1 MENAAF
7 LPYGRQLIDDD
18 DIQAVISVLQSD
30 WLTTG
35 PRVAQFEQAI
45 CEYTGTMH
53 GVAVNSG
60 TAALHAALHALGIAE
75 GDEVIVPAITFAATS
90 NSVLYCGAKP
100 VFADVSSDT
109 LLIDIESIEAN
120 ITSKTKAI
128 IAVDYAGHPCDWDA
142 LQDIAQKHNLS
153 LVADSCHAIGA
164 EYKGQKIGALADITV
179 FSFHPVKHITT
190 GEGGMA
196 VTNDTTLA
204 EKMRAFRSHGIAADT
219 HQREKDKAW
228 FYEMT
233 ELGFN
238 YRLTDIQCALGFSQL
253 EKLDKWIAKRNEIAQ
268 LYSPKLENGCA
279 NPLTCS
285 ADVTNAYHLYVVRT
299 TCRDEL
305 FLKMRESN
313 IGVNV
318 HYIPVYLHP
327 YYQSLGYSKGICP
340 NAEKS
345 YAEIMSLPMW
355 VGMNEVDID
364 RVARFFD

>member
-45 CEYTGTMH
+45 CDYTGATH

-60 TAALHAALHALGIAE
+60 TAALHAALHALGITE

-100 VFADVSSDT
+100 VFADVSPDT
-109 LLIDIESIEAN
+109 LLIDVESIEAN

-128 IAVDYAGHPCDWDA
+128 IAVDYAGHPCEWDA
-142 LQDIAQKHNLS
+142 LKDIARKHNLS

-164 EYKGQKIGALADITV
+164 EYKGRKIGTLADITV

-204 EKMRAFRSHGIAADT
+204 ENMRAFRSHGIAADA
-219 HQREKDKAW
+219 HQRDKEKAW

-238 YRLTDIQCALGFSQL
+238 YRLTDLQCALGFSQL
-253 EKLDKWIAKRNEIAQ
+253 EKLDQWLAKRNGLAQ
-268 LYSPKLENGCA
+268 LYSPQLENGCA
-279 NPLTCS
+279 TPLTCS
-285 ADVTNAYHLYVVRT
+285 GDVTNAYHLYVVRT
-299 TCRDEL
+299 KCRDEL
-305 FLKMRESN
+305 FLKMREGN
-313 IGVNV
+313 VGVNV

-340 NAEKS
+340 NAEKAYS
-345 YAEIMSLPMW
+345 EIMSLPMW
-355 VGMNEVDID
+355 VGMNESDID